1 MIQKQI
7 DNLKDRTRPDKVGS
21 FLVLRRDVMFL
32 EFDAAVRHC
41 MRETFL
47 ATSNVPA
54 YKVGDRVTLVTDS
67 SSFSWVCLRCSIRH
81 TAGHCSVQH
90 HQVSVTTVQR
100 TFAGDVVCSLV
111 CNPTPTRC

>member
-1 MIQKQI
+1 MSCLNKSDLISYVRIFYPKLSFAGYELRMIQKQI

-21 FLVLRRDVMFL
+21 FLALRRDVMFL

-54 YKVGDRVTLVTDS
+54 YKVGDRMDRVTGDMV
-67 SSFSWVCLRCSIRH
+67 
-81 TAGHCSVQH
+81 AG
-90 HQVSVTTVQR
+90 
-100 TFAGDVVCSLV
+100 
-111 CNPTPTRC
+111 